1 MKDLGT
7 KIYTD
12 DPNLPYKTTK
22 CAALYTRMEIDGVLA
37 KWGVKKSGW
46 SWEPEINQIYITFE
60 YEETIEGQTVHPV
73 IRVEAPVI
81 WSHKTR
87 NKAEEVNWNISLRVM
102 YWFIKTHLEAAYLW
116 HSSKTVAFLPYIAT
130 GRELHE
136 TLAYKVL
143 GNLDKVQA
151 LPSPLQQPD
160 RNKVIDA

>member
-1 MKDLGT
+1 MQDLGT
-7 KIYTD
+7 KIYSD

-22 CAALYTRMEIDGVLA
+22 LNALYSRMEIDGVLA

-81 WSHKTR
+81 WNHKT
-87 NKAEEVNWNISLRVM
+87 KKGAEEVNWNISLRVM

-116 HSSKTVAFLPYIAT
+116 QAAKLLLFCLTLPLAENCMKLWPIKCWAILIRFRLCPPLSSSQITIK
-130 GRELHE
+130 
-136 TLAYKVL
+136 
-143 GNLDKVQA
+143 
-151 LPSPLQQPD
+151 
-160 RNKVIDA
+160 